1 MKFPSALL
9 VLGAALLLT
18 SGGNCGICPL
28 IEKDLELFL
37 LGSSSDYMAFV
48 KNYQHNGLVLD
59 AAKVLKDCVDNQLT
73 EEAKQ
78 HALDF
83 LVSENRNPTIK
94 ALQFTGVPE
103 LFGPEIGD

>member
-48 KNYQHNGLVLD
+48 KNYQHNDLVLD
-59 AAKVLKDCVDNQLT
+59 AAKGLKDCVCDQLT
-73 EEAKQ
+73 QEAKQ
-78 HALDF
+78 FAFDF
-83 LVSENRNPTIK
+83 LKRIFASD
-94 ALQFTGVPE
+94 QC
-103 LFGPEIGD
+103 